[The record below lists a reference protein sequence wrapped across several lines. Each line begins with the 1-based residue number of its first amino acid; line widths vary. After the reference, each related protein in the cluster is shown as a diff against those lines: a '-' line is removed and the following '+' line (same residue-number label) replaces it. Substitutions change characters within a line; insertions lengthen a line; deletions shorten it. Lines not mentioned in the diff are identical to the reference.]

1 MLIFIALPVQGFLG
15 SGVSNFYKHKI
26 IAMKKLF
33 FSVLLLC
40 LSLFTVAQYT
50 RGTVKESL
58 TIDSKILGKQVKY
71 TIYLP
76 FDYETSNRY
85 YPVTYL
91 LHGYSDNDM
100 GWMQYG
106 EANLIADECIAKM
119 QIPPMIIVMPDGG
132 VSFYINNFDNSVR
145 YEDFFMQE
153 FMPYIEK
160 TYRIRAEKRF
170 RGIAGLSM
178 GGFGTLNFALKYPD
192 KFAVCVAFSA
202 AIFSEESMLATN
214 EKDWGWIM
222 ASLYGPYREGTAR
235 LTDHYRKNNPFDVSK
250 AKGKDAYN
258 NLRIM
263 LDCGDDDF
271 LTNDN
276 CRLHVHFNNLGIK
289 HEFRMRDGAHTWTY
303 WRTGLPDALKFIGD
317 SFHQF

>member
-1 MLIFIALPVQGFLG
+1 
-15 SGVSNFYKHKI
+15 
-26 IAMKKLF
+26 MKKLIL
-33 FSVLLLC
+33 SILLLTV
-40 LSLFTVAQYT
+40 SFFTYAQYS

-58 TIDSKILGKQVKY
+58 TLDSKILGKQVKY

-100 GWMQYG
+100 GWMQFG
-106 EANLIADECIAKM
+106 EANLIADECIANRE
-119 QIPPMIIVMPDGG
+119 IPPMILVMPDGG
-132 VSFYINNFDNSVR
+132 VSFYINNFDNSVK
-145 YEDFFMQE
+145 YEDFFIQE
-153 FMPYIEK
+153 FMPFIEK
-160 TYRIRAEKRF
+160 TYRIRAEKRY

-178 GGFGTLNFALKYPD
+178 GGFGTLNFALKYPEI
-192 KFAVCVAFSA
+192 FAACVAFSA
-202 AIFSEESMLATN
+202 AIFSEESVLATN

-222 ASLYGPYREGTAR
+222 NSLYGPYKEGKAR
-235 LTDHYRKNNPFDVSK
+235 LTEHYRKNNPFDVSS

-263 LDCGDDDF
+263 IDCGDDDF
-271 LTNDN
+271 LTDDN
-276 CRLHVHFNNLGIK
+276 CRLHIYFNKLGIK
-289 HEFRMRDGAHTWTY
+289 HEFRMRDGAHNWTY
-303 WRTGLPDALKFIGD
+303 WRTGLPDALKFLGD